1 MIGQI
6 AIVSATFV
14 SVSVAITAIGLL
26 IRDLMGKREEPKRR
40 LELIPEIPEG
50 NLNEKFYRL
59 VEESGTSLDATGAL
73 MVVVGGIILG
83 GGIPL
88 VLFDSMLGAA
98 GGMVVGAV
106 LPLTYFSVIRW
117 WRLGQMRRAL
127 PQALQA
133 IADAV
138 RSGQTLSEACELVS
152 KEIKGPLGDE
162 FAYAYQQLELGQ
174 APIAVMNRM
183 VRRIP
188 LSEFRMFAT
197 AVVVHRRAGGNLSLL
212 TERMSRSALDRQDV
226 RNHLM
231 AVTSGSR
238 LSAIGMAVGG
248 VVAMG
253 LLTWLEPEYV
263 QAFLTNEK
271 GPWLLGVAIG
281 LEVIGAFWC
290 WRILKS
296 NY

>member
-14 SVSVAITAIGLL
+14 SVSVAITALGLL

>member
-152 KEIKGPLGDE
+152 KEIKGPLGEE